1 MIPLFKV
8 FMSDEAISNVN
19 EVLRSGYITQGPKS
33 DLLESE
39 LQKFFSHPY
48 VATVNSG
55 TSALQLALYCAKHYW
70 KLDPAKTQVISTPL
84 TCAASNMAIVQEG
97 FSIKWVDVEK
107 DGYNVSIE
115 DINRKLDETTRI
127 LMIVHWGGIP
137 VDLNWIDD
145 LKDEYRRE
153 YGQDLI
159 VIEDCAHAWGAR
171 HEGNMLGTKNIGC
184 YSCQA
189 IKTLTTGDGG
199 VVLSP
204 NAAFNKLVRKCR
216 WFGLDRDN
224 KQDFRSG
231 QDIEIPGYKF
241 HMNDIAASLGL
252 GNLWSV
258 KTLVELAQMVAHNYS
273 NSIKNPAIQII
284 HSPTYSN
291 PSYWLYTILVEN
303 RERFI
308 KYMEEHG
315 IQAHFVHSRND
326 KLSCFK
332 QYQTSLPNLDQV
344 SDKICCIPCGWWITE
359 KDMKHIIKAV
369 NEYKP

>member
-1 MIPLFKV
+1 MVPLFKV
-8 FMSDEAISNVN
+8 FMSEEAISNVN
-19 EVLRSGYITQGPKS
+19 EVLRSGFIAQGPKS
-33 DLLESE
+33 DLLEKE
-39 LQKFFSHPY
+39 LQKFFSHSL

-70 KLDPAKTQVISTPL
+70 NLNPAKTQVISTPL
-84 TCAASNMAIVQEG
+84 TCAASNMAIAQEG
-97 FSIKWVDVEK
+97 FAIKWADVEQ
-107 DGYNVSIE
+107 DGLNVDLYSVE
-115 DINRKLDETTRI
+115 ALLDRNTRI
-127 LMIVHWGGIP
+127 LMLVHWGGIP
-137 VDLNWIDD
+137 VNLYTVEFI
-145 LKDEYRRE
+145 KEEYYRK

-171 HEGNMLGTKNIGC
+171 YEGNMLGTKNIGC

-204 NAAFNKLVRKCR
+204 NTHFNKLVRKCR

-252 GNLWSV
+252 GNLGSV
-258 KTLVELAQMVAHNYS
+258 KTLVELAQMVAHNYN
-273 NSIKNPAIQII
+273 NSIKNPAIKII
-284 HSPTYSN
+284 HAPTYSN

-308 KYMEEHG
+308 KYMEENG
-315 IQAHFVHSRND
+315 VQAHFVHSRND
-326 KLSCFK
+326 KLTCFK
-332 QYQTSLPNLDQV
+332 QYQAELPNLDKV
-344 SDKICCIPCGWWITE
+344 ANRICCIPCGWWITE
-359 KDMKHIIKAV
+359 KDMKHIIKVA